1 MGLYCDVC
9 YGELNHT
16 VVSCIHTVVVC
27 VDGGR
32 GGGSCKGIGITCK
45 GDIMQHGV

>member
-32 GGGSCKGIGITCK
+32 GEGDPVKGLE
-45 GDIMQHGV
+45 